1 MDLYK
6 AEYSGAWLSAQE
18 LNDYSPQNCGED
30 TIYMGADFCPHCW
43 QEGRAVHIA
52 DCSAQKCPWGPYVDS
67 QGCAENTEKGLCN
80 MECCR

>member
-18 LNDYSPQNCGED
+18 LNDYSP
-30 TIYMGADFCPHCW
+30 
-43 QEGRAVHIA
+43 VHIA

-80 MECCR
+80 MEGCR